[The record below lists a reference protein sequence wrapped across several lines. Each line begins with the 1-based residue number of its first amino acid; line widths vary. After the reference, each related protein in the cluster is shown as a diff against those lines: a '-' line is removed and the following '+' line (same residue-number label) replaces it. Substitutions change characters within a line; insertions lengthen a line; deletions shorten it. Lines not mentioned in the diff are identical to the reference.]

1 MYTKWCI
8 LYDVYY
14 TMYTIWCILYD
25 VWTPYRFYSRVKLL
39 VELGIRGS
47 VWKKGK
53 LCRFFLI
60 TQTKSNFLIKLIP
73 ELDNQLDSQLCVC
86 VDYESTDTYD
96 LLTLFFN

>member
-1 MYTKWCI
+1 M
-8 LYDVYY
+8 
-14 TMYTIWCILYD
+14 
-25 VWTPYRFYSRVKLL
+25 
-39 VELGIRGS
+39 
-47 VWKKGK
+47 KK
-53 LCRFFLI
+53 RQIMSFFLI